1 MADRYYPFGHLQDND
16 PLLGQSPWKST
27 LTTSE
32 GETLGGFPVN
42 FLVQVV
48 SFSRKKIMHFLLSS
62 DFYHIEFCIILS
74 PSKYIF
80 PPDTVIKDSDG

>member
-1 MADRYYPFGHLQDND
+1 MIGCLQDND

-32 GETLGGFPVN
+32 GDTLGGFPVN

-48 SFSRKKIMHFLLSS
+48 SFTFKEVVLLI
-62 DFYHIEFCIILS
+62 D
-74 PSKYIF
+74 
-80 PPDTVIKDSDG
+80 